1 MVTEELLDD
10 FKRLSSPFL
19 AGIKSIEYQN
29 SRDSHIAK
37 KDSGPCAVLTILI
50 ETQKD
55 YDKLQLDPFYNN
67 WNDSF
72 KYTNEL
78 KKVWDSLIK
87 KYKTLDEYDTNI
99 GYVFFMCEEEENKY
113 RIVFSAKNEILKEL
127 NNVGLPM
134 PAHLFCSS
142 KREYSIILKNESDYM
157 KYQNYELKDLIL
169 NVLKN
174 NCKKLNMNYDLT
186 YNNFKFALY
195 HLKMKDINIYG
206 LSRED

>member
-1 MVTEELLDD
+1 MVLEELLYD
-10 FKRLSSPFL
+10 FKQLTSLFL

-29 SRDSHIAK
+29 SCDSHIAK
-37 KDSGPCAVLTILI
+37 EESGPCAVLTILI

-55 YDKLQLDPFYNN
+55 YDKLELDPFYNN

-78 KKVWDSLIK
+78 KKIWNSLLK
-87 KYKTLDEYDTNI
+87 KYKTPDEYDTNI
-99 GYVFFMCEEEENKY
+99 GYVFFRCEEEQNKY
-113 RIVFSAKNEILKEL
+113 RIVFSAKNEILEEL

-142 KREYSIILKNESDYM
+142 KGEYSIILKKESDYM
-157 KYQNYELKDLIL
+157 KYQDYGLKELIL

-186 YNNFKFALY
+186 YDDLKFTLY
-195 HLKMKDINIYG
+195 HQKMKDINIYG